1 MFPDGSG
8 RPVSLL
14 AALALAFVIAA
25 SAAAAPVPFWGA
37 KEPEPVGTDPASL
50 KPGQFLWDAGA
61 APDGPLV
68 IVVSLPLQVAKVYR
82 NGIRIGAA
90 GVSTGKPGHETP
102 TGIFTILNKDKDHRS
117 KTYNNAPMPYSERLT
132 WDGVAL
138 HAGGL
143 PGYPESHGCVH
154 LPSRFAE
161 LLFGV
166 TSVGITVVIANDATE
181 PFDVVHPGFLAPVT
195 ATGAAD
201 AQPRLPAGD
210 AWRWQPEKSP
220 AGPITVVVSGADRRI
235 LVMRNGLEIGR
246 AAITVVSP
254 EKPIGTEAFI
264 LKSEPGSPAN
274 PDTPGGMRW
283 MGIALPG
290 ARVGEGVAMNLENA
304 SRVDVPAPF
313 AAEVLKVLAPGAT
326 LYVTDSPVLAQTTG
340 PSLNVINSDPPAA
353 KS

>member
-1 MFPDGSG
+1 MFPARSRRSAG
-8 RPVSLL
+8 LL
-14 AALALAFVIAA
+14 AVLALVLAVA
-25 SAAAAPVPFWGA
+25 SPVAAAPVPFWGA
-37 KEPEPVGTDPASL
+37 KEPEPIGTDPAKL
-50 KPGQFLWDAGA
+50 KPGQFLWDAAA

-82 NGIRIGAA
+82 NGVAIGAA
-90 GVSTGKPGHETP
+90 GVSTGKAGHQTP

-181 PFDVVHPGFLAPVT
+181 PVDVVHPGFLAPVT
-195 ATGAAD
+195 ATGAPD
-201 AQPRLPAGD
+201 PEPRLPVGD
-210 AWRWQPEKSP
+210 SFRWQPEKSP
-220 AGPITVVVSGADRRI
+220 AGPITIVVSGADRRI

-246 AAITVVSP
+246 AAITIVSP
-254 EKPIGTEAFI
+254 EKPIGPEAFV
-264 LKSEPGSPAN
+264 LKAEPGSPAN

-290 ARVGEGVAMNLENA
+290 ARVGGGVTMNLEEA
-304 SRVDVPAPF
+304 SRVDVPSPF
-313 AAEVLKVLAPGAT
+313 AAELLKILAPGAT
-326 LYVTDSPVLAQTTG
+326 LYVTDSPVLESTTG
-340 PSLNVINSDPPAA
+340 PSMNVINSDPPSA